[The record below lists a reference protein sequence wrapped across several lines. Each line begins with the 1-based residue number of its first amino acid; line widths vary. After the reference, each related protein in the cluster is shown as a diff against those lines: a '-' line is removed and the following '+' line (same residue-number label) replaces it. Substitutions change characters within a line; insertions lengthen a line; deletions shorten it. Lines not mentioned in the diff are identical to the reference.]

1 MASQISLPVDR
12 VLMKLSEM
20 ILDEK
25 IRGTLDQGR
34 NCLIVFEE
42 DEPTEMFDHAITTFN
57 NLDQVLDSLYEKT
70 QKFKEK
76 FYKWTIPVP
85 AEYIFK
91 PIDH

>member
-1 MASQISLPVDR
+1 MANQISLPVDR

-76 FYKWTIPVP
+76 FHK
-85 AEYIFK
+85 
-91 PIDH
+91 